1 MGSQVSDLY
10 KKYNDLVDQ
19 FNDLKKANKDILD
32 QVDKVKLE
40 NKDLQSEIILLVK
53 QMATLEKLVHTKYM
67 NSGPGAP
74 APKAYEVNY
83 DDAGNPQKPIYQ
95 PRVMS
100 GKKQADMLK
109 KPQSKDRSHQY
120 YVVNPRTKQIVR
132 NPDYHKPHDNDPI
145 DTQDHDDFGDDDV
158 PF

>member
-1 MGSQVSDLY
+1 MSSQVSDLY

-19 FNDLKKANKDILD
+19 FNDLKNVNKDILY

-53 QMATLEKLVHTKYM
+53 QMASLEKLVHTKYM

-74 APKAYEVNY
+74 KAYEVNY
-83 DDAGNPQKPIYQ
+83 DDAGNP
-95 PRVMS
+95 RVMS
-100 GKKQADMLK
+100 GKKHANMLK
-109 KPQSKDRSHQY
+109 KRQSKDKSHQY
-120 YVVNPRTKQIVR
+120 YIVNPRTKQIVR
-132 NPDYHKPHDNDPI
+132 NPDYHKPSDNDPV